1 MWSAALIVASA
12 SLRFWI
18 SFCIELEDFRI
29 NINCGCGKI
38 YKIGFGWRFMK
49 EIVCAG
55 FGCLKILENLLIEK
69 IEQLPEGIKKRTN
82 IRLLKN
88 YVLRGISDSIIL
100 YNKFIFKKDSYRRD
114 VFADSIERHVG
125 YMISYLEKEM
135 FGFEWD
141 IP

>member
-1 MWSAALIVASA
+1 
-12 SLRFWI
+12 
-18 SFCIELEDFRI
+18 
-29 NINCGCGKI
+29 
-38 YKIGFGWRFMK
+38 MK